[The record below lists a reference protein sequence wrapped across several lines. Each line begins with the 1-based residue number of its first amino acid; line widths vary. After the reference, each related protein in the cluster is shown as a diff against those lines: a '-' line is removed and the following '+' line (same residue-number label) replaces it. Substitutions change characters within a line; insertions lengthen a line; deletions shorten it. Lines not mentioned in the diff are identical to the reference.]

1 MDFPY
6 GETEI
11 AYLRARDLKLGAAM
25 DRIGPIHREVDPDL
39 FSSVIHHII
48 GQQVSMAAQRTV
60 WQRLQAAA
68 GTLVPETV
76 AAMPAEALQALG
88 MTRRRALY
96 ILEFARKVASGDF
109 DLDALAEMEDREV
122 LARLT
127 SLRGVGPWTA
137 EMLLIF
143 GLRRPDVVQLGRL
156 GHPPGDADAV
166 PKAVHR
172 PEDLPAPA
180 EAVQP
185 LRHHCQPVPLGHR
198 LRRPAG
204 ADGPWRRTETGQKT
218 GAAHMTDRQRWQAV
232 LDNDRRY
239 DGAFFYGVASTGI
252 FCRPSCPSRPPRR
265 DRVRFFPTA
274 DAALA
279 AGFRPCKRCRPD
291 LTDFSPGQDVAA
303 EAMALLHRHF
313 RDQAALSAALNGL
326 GLSRRR
332 LAALFQAAY
341 GTTLHGCL
349 GTLRVT
355 EACRLLRETDQPVAQ
370 IAGEAGFDSLSAFY
384 RAFRSGTGQSPLAY
398 RRSAHSA
405 PDKSSGPC

>member
-76 AAMPAEALQALG
+76 ALQALG

-143 GLRRPDVVQLGRL
+143 GLRRPDVVSW
-156 GHPPGDADAV
+156 GDLAI
-166 PKAVHR
+166 
-172 PEDLPAPA
+172 
-180 EAVQP
+180 
-185 LRHHCQPVPLGHR
+185 LRGMRMLYRKRSIDQRTFQR
-198 LRRPAG
+198 LR
-204 ADGPWRRTETGQKT
+204 K
-218 GAAHMTDRQRWQAV
+218 
-232 LDNDRRY
+232 RY
-239 DGAFFYGVASTGI
+239 
-252 FCRPSCPSRPPRR
+252 
-265 DRVRFFPTA
+265 
-274 DAALA
+274 
-279 AGFRPCKRCRPD
+279 
-291 LTDFSPGQDVAA
+291 SP
-303 EAMALLHRHF
+303 
-313 RDQAALSAALNGL
+313 
-326 GLSRRR
+326 
-332 LAALFQAAY
+332 Y
-341 GTTLHGCL
+341 GTTASLYL
-349 GTLRVT
+349 WVI
-355 EACRLLRETDQPVAQ
+355 ACGALPELTDPG
-370 IAGEAGFDSLSAFY
+370 AG
-384 RAFRSGTGQSPLAY
+384 RK
-398 RRSAHSA
+398 
-405 PDKSSGPC
+405 PDKKRGRHT

>member
-143 GLRRPDVVQLGRL
+143 GVRRPDVVSWGDLAILRGMRMLYRKRSIDQRTFQRLQKRYSPYGTTASLYLWAIACGALPELKEALEVELDGRREVMEVAQHVGGDTVRCIMLSPSEGLGR
-156 GHPPGDADAV
+156 GMAV
-166 PKAVHR
+166 TA
-172 PEDLPAPA
+172 
-180 EAVQP
+180 
-185 LRHHCQPVPLGHR
+185 
-198 LRRPAG
+198 
-204 ADGPWRRTETGQKT
+204 T
-218 GAAHMTDRQRWQAV
+218 GAPISV
-232 LDNDRRY
+232 P
-239 DGAFFYGVASTGI
+239 VARACWAACSTFWATPSTG
-252 FCRPSCPSRPPRR
+252 R
-265 DRVRFFPTA
+265 A
-274 DAALA
+274 
-279 AGFRPCKRCRPD
+279 RCRPARSGRF
-291 LTDFSPGQDVAA
+291 TASPPRLKTSAPWWTSSRPASRSSTCWPPTPKA
-303 EAMALLHRHF
+303 ERSAC
-313 RDQAALSAALNGL
+313 SAAPAWARRCS
-326 GLSRRR
+326 SR
-332 LAALFQAAY
+332 
-341 GTTLHGCL
+341 
-349 GTLRVT
+349 
-355 EACRLLRETDQPVAQ
+355 
-370 IAGEAGFDSLSAFY
+370 S
-384 RAFRSGTGQSPLAY
+384 
-398 RRSAHSA
+398 
-405 PDKSSGPC
+405 

>member
-143 GLRRPDVVQLGRL
+143 GLRRPDVVSW
-156 GHPPGDADAV
+156 GDLAILRGMRMLYRKRSIDQ
-166 PKAVHR
+166 R
-172 PEDLPAPA
+172 TF
-180 EAVQP
+180 QP

>member
-96 ILEFARKVASGDF
+96 SLEFARKVASGDF

-143 GLRRPDVVQLGRL
+143 GLRRPDVVSW
-156 GHPPGDADAV
+156 GDLAI
-166 PKAVHR
+166 
-172 PEDLPAPA
+172 
-180 EAVQP
+180 
-185 LRHHCQPVPLGHR
+185 LRGMRMLYRKRSIDQRTFQR
-198 LRRPAG
+198 LR
-204 ADGPWRRTETGQKT
+204 K
-218 GAAHMTDRQRWQAV
+218 
-232 LDNDRRY
+232 RY
-239 DGAFFYGVASTGI
+239 
-252 FCRPSCPSRPPRR
+252 
-265 DRVRFFPTA
+265 
-274 DAALA
+274 
-279 AGFRPCKRCRPD
+279 
-291 LTDFSPGQDVAA
+291 SP
-303 EAMALLHRHF
+303 
-313 RDQAALSAALNGL
+313 
-326 GLSRRR
+326 
-332 LAALFQAAY
+332 Y
-341 GTTLHGCL
+341 GTTASLYL
-349 GTLRVT
+349 WAI
-355 EACRLLRETDQPVAQ
+355 ACGALPELTDPG
-370 IAGEAGFDSLSAFY
+370 AG
-384 RAFRSGTGQSPLAY
+384 RK
-398 RRSAHSA
+398 
-405 PDKSSGPC
+405 PDKKRGRHT

>member
-68 GTLVPETV
+68 GTHVPETV

-109 DLDALAEMEDREV
+109 DLEALAEMEDREV

-143 GLRRPDVVQLGRL
+143 GLRRPDVVSW
-156 GHPPGDADAV
+156 GDLAI
-166 PKAVHR
+166 
-172 PEDLPAPA
+172 
-180 EAVQP
+180 
-185 LRHHCQPVPLGHR
+185 LRGMRMLYRKRSIDQRTFHR
-198 LRRPAG
+198 LR
-204 ADGPWRRTETGQKT
+204 K
-218 GAAHMTDRQRWQAV
+218 
-232 LDNDRRY
+232 RY
-239 DGAFFYGVASTGI
+239 T
-252 FCRPSCPSRPPRR
+252 P
-265 DRVRFFPTA
+265 
-274 DAALA
+274 
-279 AGFRPCKRCRPD
+279 
-291 LTDFSPGQDVAA
+291 
-303 EAMALLHRHF
+303 
-313 RDQAALSAALNGL
+313 
-326 GLSRRR
+326 
-332 LAALFQAAY
+332 Y
-341 GTTLHGCL
+341 GTTASLYLWAIAWGAL
-349 GTLRVT
+349 PEL
-355 EACRLLRETDQPVAQ
+355 TDPG
-370 IAGEAGFDSLSAFY
+370 AGQKADGKRGR
-384 RAFRSGTGQSPLAY
+384 RA
-398 RRSAHSA
+398 
-405 PDKSSGPC
+405 

>member
-25 DRIGPIHREVDPDL
+25 ERIGPIHREVDPDL

-88 MTRRRALY
+88 MPRRRGLY
-96 ILEFARKVASGDF
+96 ILEFARKAASGDF
-109 DLDALAEMEDREV
+109 DLAALAEMEDSEV

-127 SLRGVGPWTA
+127 SLRGVSLDSGDA
-137 EMLLIF
+137 AD
-143 GLRRPDVVQLGRL
+143 LRPPAAGCGQLGRL

-185 LRHHCQPVPLGHR
+185 LWHHCQPVPLGHR

-239 DGAFFYGVASTGI
+239 DGVFFYGVASTGI

-303 EAMALLHRHF
+303 EAMALLHRYF

-384 RAFRSGTGQSPLAY
+384 RAFRSSTGQSPLAY

>member
-48 GQQVSMAAQRTV
+48 G
-60 WQRLQAAA
+60 QRLQAAA

-143 GLRRPDVVQLGRL
+143 GLRRPDVVSW
-156 GHPPGDADAV
+156 GDLAI
-166 PKAVHR
+166 
-172 PEDLPAPA
+172 
-180 EAVQP
+180 
-185 LRHHCQPVPLGHR
+185 LRGMRMLYRKRSIDQRTFQR
-198 LRRPAG
+198 LR
-204 ADGPWRRTETGQKT
+204 K
-218 GAAHMTDRQRWQAV
+218 
-232 LDNDRRY
+232 RY
-239 DGAFFYGVASTGI
+239 
-252 FCRPSCPSRPPRR
+252 
-265 DRVRFFPTA
+265 
-274 DAALA
+274 
-279 AGFRPCKRCRPD
+279 
-291 LTDFSPGQDVAA
+291 SP
-303 EAMALLHRHF
+303 
-313 RDQAALSAALNGL
+313 
-326 GLSRRR
+326 
-332 LAALFQAAY
+332 Y
-341 GTTLHGCL
+341 GTTASLYL
-349 GTLRVT
+349 WAI
-355 EACRLLRETDQPVAQ
+355 ACGALPELTDPG
-370 IAGEAGFDSLSAFY
+370 AG
-384 RAFRSGTGQSPLAY
+384 RK
-398 RRSAHSA
+398 
-405 PDKSSGPC
+405 PDKKRGRHT

>member
-127 SLRGVGPWTA
+127 SPAGCGALDSGDAADLRPPAARCG
-137 EMLLIF
+137 
-143 GLRRPDVVQLGRL
+143 QLGRL
-156 GHPPGDADAV
+156 GHPPGMRMLYRKRSIDQ
-166 PKAVHR
+166 R
-172 PEDLPAPA
+172 TF
-180 EAVQP
+180 Q
-185 LRHHCQPVPLGHR
+185 R
-198 LRRPAG
+198 LRKRYSPYGTTASLYLWAIACGALPELTDPGAGRKPDKNGGGTHDRP
-204 ADGPWRRTETGQKT
+204 
-218 GAAHMTDRQRWQAV
+218 
-232 LDNDRRY
+232 
-239 DGAFFYGVASTGI
+239 
-252 FCRPSCPSRPPRR
+252 
-265 DRVRFFPTA
+265 
-274 DAALA
+274 AALA
-279 AGFRPCKRCRPD
+279 GG
-291 LTDFSPGQDVAA
+291 PGQ
-303 EAMALLHRHF
+303 
-313 RDQAALSAALNGL
+313 
-326 GLSRRR
+326 
-332 LAALFQAAY
+332 
-341 GTTLHGCL
+341 
-349 GTLRVT
+349 
-355 EACRLLRETDQPVAQ
+355 
-370 IAGEAGFDSLSAFY
+370 
-384 RAFRSGTGQSPLAY
+384 
-398 RRSAHSA
+398 
-405 PDKSSGPC
+405 

>member
-127 SLRGVGPWTA
+127 SLRGVGA
-137 EMLLIF
+137 LDS
-143 GLRRPDVVQLGRL
+143 GDAADLRPPAARCGQLGRL

-198 LRRPAG
+198 LRRLPELTDLAP
-204 ADGPWRRTETGQKT
+204 DGNRTKNGGGT
-218 GAAHMTDRQRWQAV
+218 HDR
-232 LDNDRRY
+232 
-239 DGAFFYGVASTGI
+239 
-252 FCRPSCPSRPPRR
+252 P
-265 DRVRFFPTA
+265 
-274 DAALA
+274 AALA
-279 AGFRPCKRCRPD
+279 GG
-291 LTDFSPGQDVAA
+291 PGQ
-303 EAMALLHRHF
+303 RP
-313 RDQAALSAALNGL
+313 
-326 GLSRRR
+326 
-332 LAALFQAAY
+332 
-341 GTTLHGCL
+341 
-349 GTLRVT
+349 
-355 EACRLLRETDQPVAQ
+355 PV
-370 IAGEAGFDSLSAFY
+370 
-384 RAFRSGTGQSPLAY
+384 
-398 RRSAHSA
+398 
-405 PDKSSGPC
+405 

>member
-25 DRIGPIHREVDPDL
+25 ERIGPIHREVDPDL

-143 GLRRPDVVQLGRL
+143 GLRRPDVVSW
-156 GHPPGDADAV
+156 GDLAILRGMRMLYRKRSIDRGPSSACGSGTA
-166 PKAVHR
+166 PTA
-172 PEDLPAPA
+172 PLPA
-180 EAVQP
+180 
-185 LRHHCQPVPLGHR
+185 C
-198 LRRPAG
+198 
-204 ADGPWRRTETGQKT
+204 T
-218 GAAHMTDRQRWQAV
+218 
-232 LDNDRRY
+232 
-239 DGAFFYGVASTGI
+239 
-252 FCRPSCPSRPPRR
+252 
-265 DRVRFFPTA
+265 
-274 DAALA
+274 
-279 AGFRPCKRCRPD
+279 
-291 LTDFSPGQDVAA
+291 
-303 EAMALLHRHF
+303 
-313 RDQAALSAALNGL
+313 
-326 GLSRRR
+326 
-332 LAALFQAAY
+332 
-341 GTTLHGCL
+341 
-349 GTLRVT
+349 
-355 EACRLLRETDQPVAQ
+355 
-370 IAGEAGFDSLSAFY
+370 
-384 RAFRSGTGQSPLAY
+384 
-398 RRSAHSA
+398 
-405 PDKSSGPC
+405 SGPSPAAPCRS